1 MLPNVCVKIKKTD
14 DMIIKIVEIAA
25 IVGSIWSLK
34 AKNMLRVIV
43 ELSPPD
49 TKREII
55 TSSNDVKNEI
65 KDAEMIENLI
75 CGKVISKKARN
86 LLAPS
91 DRATFS

>member
-1 MLPNVCVKIKKTD
+1 
-14 DMIIKIVEIAA
+14 MIINIVEIAA

-55 TSSNDVKNEI
+55 T
-65 KDAEMIENLI
+65 
-75 CGKVISKKARN
+75 
-86 LLAPS
+86 
-91 DRATFS
+91 